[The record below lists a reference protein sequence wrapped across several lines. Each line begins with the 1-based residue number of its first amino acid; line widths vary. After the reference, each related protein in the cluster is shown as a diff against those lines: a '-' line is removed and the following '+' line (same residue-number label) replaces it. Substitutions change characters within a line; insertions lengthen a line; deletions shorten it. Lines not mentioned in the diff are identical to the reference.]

1 VASFLLEKPY
11 MMIFFDC
18 ADNPLVESIARLYLT
33 DRTKHDE
40 IAAEWT
46 MRFAR

>member
-1 VASFLLEKPY
+1 

>member
-1 VASFLLEKPY
+1 MFKIL
-11 MMIFFDC
+11 IC
-18 ADNPLVESIARLYLT
+18 ADTPLVMSIARQYLT

>member
-1 VASFLLEKPY
+1 
-11 MMIFFDC
+11 MIGIFIC
-18 ADNPLVESIARLYLT
+18 ADVPLVMSIAHQYLT
-33 DRTKHDE
+33 DRAKHDE